1 MRRKERVLIALLAIA
16 VMLVLAGCAGKMTL
30 RDTFMVPRIDGDPA
44 EISYYRIVL
53 SEFLDVTDTV
63 LLFDKGVSAPSLSW
77 KAVIFQKTAKPGKYE
92 RIEVFATRDIFEPRA
107 FLGIK
112 VPDMVKIGQDDLV
125 AILDHEERLIF
136 NAFGQFIEANYKSV
150 DPAKYGNFFT
160 KISDLKRVIYKKGSV
175 EYDKLIEFSRTLHAV
190 ELTRAADAIRKKLGV
205 PAGSVLTQKQLKYIK
220 EKGWD
225 KLFHALLY
233 DNWGILFAYPLLS
246 PEASGAYILVTKIF
260 QVPVYWFLD
269 ENGPGRMRRTMT
281 AADTYFMMKWWQVRE
296 VQAAPALAEE
306 GARHSLSDSVKTA
319 IKDTP
324 CEAAQTYEEYNK
336 CAAEYN
342 KKITEKK

>member
-1 MRRKERVLIALLAIA
+1 MRKEKVLIALSAIA
-16 VMLVLAGCAGKMTL
+16 VMWALVGCANKMTL
-30 RDTFMVPRIDGDPA
+30 RDTFMVPRIEGDPA
-44 EISYYRIVL
+44 EISYYRVVL
-53 SEFLDVTDTV
+53 SEFLDVTDTA
-63 LLFDKGVSAPSLSW
+63 LLFDRGVSAPSLSW

-92 RIEVFATRDIFEPRA
+92 RIELFATRDIFEPRA

-233 DNWGILFAYPLLS
+233 DNWDILFAYPLLS

-296 VQAAPALAEE
+296 VQAAPALAKE
-306 GARHSLSDSVKTA
+306 AVKHPLPDD
-319 IKDTP
+319 IKKTIKGTP
-324 CEAAQTYEEYNK
+324 CEGVETVEEFNE
-336 CAAEYN
+336 CAAKSYAEQYR
-342 KKITEKK
+342 K